1 MSDMRVAEL
10 LASRICH
17 DLVGPLGAISNGVEL
32 IEEVGGDVADEAM
45 ALVDQ
50 SSSRAA
56 ATLQLFRVAFGAS
69 GDEASTGYGSAREI
83 LDSYLA
89 HTKCTLSWPLDP
101 ATSSTPPPRGM
112 VKVIVNL
119 ALLAVDTIPYGGN
132 ISVSVRPLPVTTAT
146 VAAEGRGAGLS
157 EETER
162 ALHGDVG
169 VDALS
174 PRTVQPYFLGRL
186 IDQYS
191 IEFMREVFPD
201 DQLLFNLKFKSS
213 EAKVS

>member
-32 IEEVGGDVADEAM
+32 IEEVGGDVGDEAM

-50 SSSRAA
+50 SSSRAS

-69 GDEASTGYGSAREI
+69 GDETSTGYGTARDI
-83 LDSYLA
+83 LDAYLA

-101 ATSSTPPPRGM
+101 ATSVAAPPRGM

-119 ALLAVDTIPYGGN
+119 AMLAAEALPYGGS
-132 ISVSVRPLPVTTAT
+132 ISVSVRQLAAPTAT
-146 VAAEGRGAGLS
+146 VAAAGRGASLS
-157 EETER
+157 EETQQ
-162 ALHGDVG
+162 ALQGEISVND
-169 VDALS
+169 LS

-191 IEFMREVFPD
+191 IEFVREVFPD
-201 DQLLFNLKFKSS
+201 DQVLFNLEFKSS
-213 EAKVS
+213 EAKVG